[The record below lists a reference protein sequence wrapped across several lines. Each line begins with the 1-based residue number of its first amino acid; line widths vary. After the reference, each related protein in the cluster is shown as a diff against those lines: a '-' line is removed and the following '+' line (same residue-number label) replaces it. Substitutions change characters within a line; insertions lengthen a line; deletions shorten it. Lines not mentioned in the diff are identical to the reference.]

1 MLIQICI
8 NLHSVKQNTM
18 KNSLSKIGSENRVL
32 TPALFQ
38 SNFSSMRER
47 VRIYLSMKY
56 RYAVNG
62 NKVTAQNVD
71 DYLQAGLEK
80 LIKYEGFNFE
90 TCKDSKGEDITIFGF
105 QKLWFYTAQ
114 HCIFADNVRSTMSKK
129 KEKVNIVI
137 SNIVT
142 DMDGKETISNNVE
155 NRLLEIDS
163 VNSKEKPK
171 MNVRAI
177 VRKAIETAEN
187 AKDRLFYERVLAHL
201 LIQSSIRKADNVGKA
216 ISLKEVMDCFTNQ
229 FQSKDTYIMFRTRME
244 SDERIKRL
252 RMVA

>member
-1 MLIQICI
+1 
-8 NLHSVKQNTM
+8 
-18 KNSLSKIGSENRVL
+18 
-32 TPALFQ
+32 
-38 SNFSSMRER
+38 
-47 VRIYLSMKY
+47 
-56 RYAVNG
+56 
-62 NKVTAQNVD
+62 
-71 DYLQAGLEK
+71 
-80 LIKYEGFNFE
+80 
-90 TCKDSKGEDITIFGF
+90 
-105 QKLWFYTAQ
+105 
-114 HCIFADNVRSTMSKK
+114 
-129 KEKVNIVI
+129 
-137 SNIVT
+137 
-142 DMDGKETISNNVE
+142 
-155 NRLLEIDS
+155 LEIDS

-252 RMVA
+252 RMIA